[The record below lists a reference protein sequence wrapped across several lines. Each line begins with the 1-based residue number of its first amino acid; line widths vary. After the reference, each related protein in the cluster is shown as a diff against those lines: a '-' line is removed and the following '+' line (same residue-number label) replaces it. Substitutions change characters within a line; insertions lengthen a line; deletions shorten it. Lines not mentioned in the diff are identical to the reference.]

1 MVMVTNIQ
9 HFLDEDGKIPR
20 LSPKTKELFL
30 FLTTVIE
37 VATIHYGQPLAFA
50 EIDCRRTSEDMDCEG
65 EIGVW
70 ILYEDNSIGWECTEC
85 GDEGVI
91 SDWEG
96 TQWDMRKQIIH

>member
-20 LSPKTKELFL
+20 LPPEAKELFL

-37 VATIHYGQPLAFA
+37 VATIHYGQPLALA
-50 EIDCRRTSEDMDCEG
+50 EIDCRRASEGSDCEG
-65 EIGVW
+65 GIEVW

-85 GDEGVI
+85 GDEGI
-91 SDWEG
+91 ITDWEG
-96 TQWDMRKQIIH
+96 TQWDKRKQIIH